1 MAQQRSWE
9 LTTVSLANTGARN
22 ALLPSLNELS
32 EGTRPDAFD
41 RKLSNIT
48 RDAFSV
54 ANQSCISRARV

>member
-9 LTTVSLANTGARN
+9 LTTVSLATGARN
-22 ALLPSLNELS
+22 ALPPYLNELS

-54 ANQSCISRARV
+54 ANQSWISRARV